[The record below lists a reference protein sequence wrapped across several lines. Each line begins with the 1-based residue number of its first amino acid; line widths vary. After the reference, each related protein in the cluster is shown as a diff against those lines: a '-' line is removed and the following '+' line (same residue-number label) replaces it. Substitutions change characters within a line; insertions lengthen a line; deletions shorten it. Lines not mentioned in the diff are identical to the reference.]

1 MDATEY
7 IPKLPLL
14 LIPNSDKPILGGGP
28 ALFNMEQG
36 DINRKAY

>member
-7 IPKLPLL
+7 IPKLPLP
-14 LIPNSDKPILGGGP
+14 LIPNSDKPVLGGGP

-36 DINRKAY
+36 DIDRKAY